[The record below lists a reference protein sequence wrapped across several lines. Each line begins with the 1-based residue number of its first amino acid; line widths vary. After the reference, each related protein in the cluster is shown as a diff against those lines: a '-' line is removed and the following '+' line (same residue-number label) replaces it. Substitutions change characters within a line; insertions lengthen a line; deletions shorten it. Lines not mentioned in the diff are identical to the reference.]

1 MKLKAR
7 EIYVSNEKLKTLST
21 DYLALEVTV
30 MQIYQTNLQNL
41 YLMLWCP
48 SLHTGYIW
56 PKKKEKNFHY
66 SCVMI

>member
-30 MQIYQTNLQNL
+30 M
-41 YLMLWCP
+41 
-48 SLHTGYIW
+48 
-56 PKKKEKNFHY
+56 
-66 SCVMI
+66 